1 MQKKHQ
7 KCSFLGSTRA
17 QNCSKTKEFEKKFI
31 FFEKY
36 IPLISLLLFF
46 FSKDGEFSAR
56 IFGFFHCRS
65 FFSLRP
71 SYSLVSGFLWFL
83 VFVEVGVLQT
93 CPATL

>member
-36 IPLISLLLFF
+36 IPLISLLLFLESGKTTTF
-46 FSKDGEFSAR
+46 
-56 IFGFFHCRS
+56 
-65 FFSLRP
+65 LRKRLRKVLTTP
-71 SYSLVSGFLWFL
+71 HKGAIVSPL
-83 VFVEVGVLQT
+83 
-93 CPATL
+93 C